1 MIILTGR
8 FQPFHLGHVEL
19 INKLLSEYP
28 DDIICL
34 GIIRDCHIS
43 NDKDEFDEKADEQLN
58 TTKNPYDSE
67 ILMRMAQEIVKLTND
82 KRVVYTLMPRTSMY
96 TWELIKDIFGKD
108 NERIWVIPQVEG
120 KFGEWENAKAS
131 LYLRLNEKVKRI
143 RVDKNISAS
152 DVRKKIADRDIEG
165 LKELVPSAIAD
176 IIMIQHGYIY
186 NNNEKE
192 KNNTL

>member
-67 ILMRMAQEIVKLTND
+67 ILMILLT
-82 KRVVYTLMPRTSMY
+82 
-96 TWELIKDIFGKD
+96 
-108 NERIWVIPQVEG
+108 
-120 KFGEWENAKAS
+120 
-131 LYLRLNEKVKRI
+131 LYYLHS
-143 RVDKNISAS
+143 RVD
-152 DVRKKIADRDIEG
+152 
-165 LKELVPSAIAD
+165 LHLT
-176 IIMIQHGYIY
+176 M
-186 NNNEKE
+186 
-192 KNNTL
+192 